1 MNQAEKTPSATAP
14 EGAARS
20 RPPILLLV
28 FIFLAVLIPFLL
40 WRGTWF
46 GRPLSEAD
54 TAKYLSSTEQPRKTQ
69 HALAQ
74 VGEQILRGEP
84 GVKQWYPQVRA
95 LAADERAEIRL
106 TAAWVMGQDNRSE
119 EFHAGLLEL
128 LEDRNPLVGRNA
140 ALALVRF
147 GDARALPVLQAMLQ
161 PVAVVASAAG
171 RLAIRLQV
179 DDTVQP
185 GTLLA
190 RIRTAENEEV
200 EMRSLLPGTVQK
212 WLVAE
217 GATVSADDAVVLLS
231 PAEEQVWEALRAL
244 YLIGQPED
252 LPEVEAF
259 ARGVQGMPERIRQQA
274 TLTAEAIR
282 RRATASES
290 SPAQDG
296 KE

>member
-1 MNQAEKTPSATAP
+1 MSQAEKTPSATAP

-28 FIFLAVLIPFLL
+28 FIFLAVLIPFLF

-46 GRPLSEAD
+46 GLPLSEAD
-54 TAKYLSSTEQPRKTQ
+54 TAKYLSSTERPRKTQ

-74 VGEQILRGEP
+74 VGEQILRGDP

-106 TAAWVMGQDNRSE
+106 TVAWVMGQDNRSE

-128 LEDRNPLVGRNA
+128 VEDSIPLVRRNA

-147 GDARALPVLQAMLQ
+147 GDARGLPVLRAMLR
-161 PVAVVASAAG
+161 PAAVLAPEAG
-171 RLAIRLQV
+171 RLATRLQV
-179 DDTVQP
+179 GDKVQP

-190 RIRTAENEEV
+190 RIRTQENEEV
-200 EMRSLLPGTVQK
+200 EIRSLLPGEVQK
-212 WLVAE
+212 WLAAE
-217 GATVSADDAVVLLS
+217 GAAVSAHDAVVLLS

-244 YLIGQPED
+244 YVIGQPED
-252 LPEVEAF
+252 LPDIEAF
-259 ARGVQGMPERIRQQA
+259 ARGVSEMPERIRQQA

-282 RRATASES
+282 RRAGTQETP
-290 SPAQDG
+290 PAQDG
-296 KE
+296 TG